1 MSSMERL
8 YQDKEWLYRMYRVKM
23 LSTYQIAKKIG
34 INSVSIQYWL
44 RKLNI
49 PIRSHSEANHLAQ
62 ANHCDLT
69 QEATEWLS
77 GELLGDG
84 CLKSQSSFSTNFSY
98 SSKYP
103 EYAQYISDTLK
114 SFGIEQAGK
123 INERYFKDR
132 NCYAYNYQSRDYV
145 ELLPIRKRWYLE
157 GKKVVP
163 RNIKLT
169 PLTLRQHY
177 IGDGYLAH
185 PLKRRPYI
193 VLYTCGFSI
202 SDVNWLIEQVN
213 SLGFKAT
220 KYSSR
225 NSIYIS
231 TYSTKDFL
239 NYIGKCPIKC
249 YQYKW
254 NYNEEDK

>member
-1 MSSMERL
+1 MDS
-8 YQDKEWLYRMYRVKM
+8 
-23 LSTYQIAKKIG
+23 KKAPQWAHD
-34 INSVSIQYWL
+34 VL
-44 RKLNI
+44 
-49 PIRSHSEANHLAQ
+49 
-62 ANHCDLT
+62 
-69 QEATEWLS
+69 
-77 GELLGDG
+77 
-84 CLKSQSSFSTNFSY
+84 
-98 SSKYP
+98 
-103 EYAQYISDTLK
+103 DTLV
-114 SFGIEQAGK
+114 
-123 INERYFKDR
+123 N
-132 NCYAYNYQSRDYV
+132 
-145 ELLPIRKRWYLE
+145 IRH
-157 GKKVVP
+157 
-163 RNIKLT
+163 T
-169 PLTLRQHY
+169 
-177 IGDGYLAH
+177 GYLAH